1 MSLSSAEWQTT
12 VLQTLAGFL
21 TLPEQGDAA
30 WSVKRPTPK
39 AYKAAVDLI
48 SEVPVSS
55 LSSLPIPRVAPDRQG
70 GIQFEW
76 EKGPYLLEI
85 GVSPSGSYEGLKAT
99 PTSEEEGHLTF
110 NKARESI
117 VWFARV

>member
-1 MSLSSAEWQTT
+1 VSLSSAEWQTT
-12 VLQTLAGFL
+12 VLQTLAKFL
-21 TLPEQGDAA
+21 TLPEQSDAA
-30 WSVKRPTPK
+30 WCVKRPTPK

-55 LSSLPIPRVAPDRQG
+55 LASLPIPRVAPDRQG

-76 EKGPYLLEI
+76 EKGPYALEI
-85 GVSPSGSYEGLKAT
+85 GISPSGSYEVLKAT

-117 VWFARV
+117 VWLARV